1 MATPFDKISVHR
13 RCTITNGDVVYE
25 DHGVDVTLESELIN
39 AKKLLVTREA
49 DYVYL
54 ALKIKIDDA
63 NTADVLLK
71 YVFNTSSS
79 HLEYSCS
86 MDCWYRD
93 GESLVQ
99 KHFEMDNAYKMGEG
113 IPTLIFGNM
122 ASEKAIAVVDAINVP
137 NKVTFLNLP
146 VAIQECFEGNTAT
159 AAFEIVAWTFTIRRK
174 GEKHT
179 ESKPV
184 SKPESKQK
192 GKKMTERKL
201 KK

>member
-1 MATPFDKISVHR
+1 MF
-13 RCTITNGDVVYE
+13 N
-25 DHGVDVTLESELIN
+25 VTLESELIN

-137 NKVTFLNLP
+137 NKVTFLHLRGDVEFCLLVCLPSTCNL
-146 VAIQECFEGNTAT
+146 
-159 AAFEIVAWTFTIRRK
+159 AA
-174 GEKHT
+174 
-179 ESKPV
+179 
-184 SKPESKQK
+184 
-192 GKKMTERKL
+192 
-201 KK
+201 